1 MLGCSLHHPGLV
13 ESGGLQVYQAQGAF
27 LTLLHTLLL
36 SAVLVPGSFRE
47 TEALSTLEGHPI
59 SAPKAPF
66 PPTLTET

>member
-1 MLGCSLHHPGLV
+1 M

-66 PPTLTET
+66 PPTLTETY

>member
-1 MLGCSLHHPGLV
+1 M